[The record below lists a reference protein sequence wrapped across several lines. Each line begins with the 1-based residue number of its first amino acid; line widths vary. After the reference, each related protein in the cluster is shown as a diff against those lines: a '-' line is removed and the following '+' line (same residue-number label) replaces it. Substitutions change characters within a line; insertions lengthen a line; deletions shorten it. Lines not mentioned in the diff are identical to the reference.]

1 MLTNKVSVT
10 SLEAEQS
17 SVTLGF
23 CGKIVWG
30 LSRKHGGET
39 FATEGG
45 ARHGLATEKGIPL
58 EGDGSRYRDGFPYL
72 TSTDMAFIDRMT
84 ERKCINDLSTLLTS
98 Y

>member
-30 LSRKHGGET
+30 LSRKHDGKT
-39 FATEGG
+39 FATDGG
-45 ARHGLATEKGIPL
+45 VRHVLATEK
-58 EGDGSRYRDGFPYL
+58 
-72 TSTDMAFIDRMT
+72 RM
-84 ERKCINDLSTLLTS
+84 L
-98 Y
+98 